1 MTGSPFLNAIQQDL
15 RQKGYALKTE
25 KTYVHWIKRFILFH
39 QKRHPE
45 TMGSEEVRLF
55 LSSLANDR
63 HVAVNTQK
71 TALNALAFLYN
82 QFLDKPLGDLDF
94 NPAKKPRRLP
104 VVLSITEVQRI
115 LQQFDTRNRTLFS
128 LLYGGGLRINE
139 CLRLRV
145 KDFDFDH
152 GCISVHD
159 GKGGKSRNTL
169 LPMSLK
175 PAIQQLIE
183 EAVALQVSD
192 NAQGIGPSLPYAL
205 DRKYPSAYRQP
216 AWMYVF
222 PSVTWCNHP
231 ITGKVCRHHLHDSVP
246 RKALKAAV
254 QRAGIF
260 NKRVSCHTFRH
271 SFATHLL
278 QAGRD
283 IRTVQE
289 LLGHSDVKTTQ
300 IYTHVIG
307 QHFAGTAS
315 PLDTLG
321 SF

>member
-1 MTGSPFLNAIQQDL
+1 MSGSPFLNTIQQDL
-15 RQKGYALKTE
+15 RQKGYAMKTE
-25 KTYVHWIKRFILFH
+25 KTYLHWIKRFILFH

-94 NPAKKPRRLP
+94 NPAKKPQRLP
-104 VVLSITEVQRI
+104 VVLSISEVQHI
-115 LQQFDTRNRTLFS
+115 LQVLDERNRILFS

-169 LPMSLK
+169 LPHSLK
-175 PAIQQLIE
+175 PAIQQLIQD
-183 EAVALQVSD
+183 AIALQVSD
-192 NAQGIGPSLPYAL
+192 NAQGIGPSMPFAL

-216 AWMYVF
+216 ARPVRWIRWVVF
-222 PSVTWCNHP
+222 E
-231 ITGKVCRHHLHDSVP
+231 ILP
-246 RKALKAAV
+246 RY
-254 QRAGIF
+254 RRGW
-260 NKRVSCHTFRH
+260 RW
-271 SFATHLL
+271 
-278 QAGRD
+278 
-283 IRTVQE
+283 
-289 LLGHSDVKTTQ
+289 
-300 IYTHVIG
+300 
-307 QHFAGTAS
+307 
-315 PLDTLG
+315 
-321 SF
+321 